1 MKSIVPLLLLAA
13 LLGSSL
19 HAMDVKH
26 YRDLIKKLKIDAQ
39 SERRTPT
46 SNQTMFISYF
56 TGLGEGLGLA
66 NATLLLTGK
75 PMLFCA
81 PSALELTPDDYADLV
96 DKALADPDLTV
107 LKKLPHLKGT
117 ILDPDKQEIG
127 AILMLALIKT
137 YPCK

>member
-1 MKSIVPLLLLAA
+1 MKRIVPLLLLSA

-26 YRDLIKKLKIDAQ
+26 YRELLKKLKIDAK
-39 SERRTPT
+39 SRTLT
-46 SNQTMFISYF
+46 SNQTLFFGYF

-66 NATLLLTGK
+66 NATLLMTGK

-81 PSALELTPDDYADLV
+81 PSDLELTPDDYADLV
-96 DKALADPDLTV
+96 DKTLADPDLTV
-107 LKKLPHLKGT
+107 LKTLPQLKGT
-117 ILDPDKQEIG
+117 IVDPDTQEIG
-127 AILMLALIKT
+127 AILLLALIKT